1 MMKKN
6 LIKKVFAVSLS
17 IAMACSLL
25 PAANPVT
32 ASAAAPYVSLKTT
45 FKTLK
50 VGQKYK
56 MTLKNNTVSW
66 KIKKVETTDKT
77 IATVYGKTTSQ
88 VMIKGKSEGRATIRV
103 HLKTS
108 KRKANNTKTLRC
120 RVKVVTATPVVDPTE
135 PTKTDAT
142 VTTQAELDA
151 ALKDTKITKIT
162 IKPAAAAN
170 FVIAQGSYPNVDLIV
185 DAPQSDVENSA
196 TFKSITVENIKA
208 ETFTEK
214 AVGNTFTWNAANG
227 RFVVSKGAS
236 VKAINLTKANSKV
249 SVKVE
254 EGTVATINVSAKVE
268 LVVEGKLP
276 EGAAA
281 IAVKFS
287 SAAADAKITTA
298 VKVAVSTF
306 AKIAAIFEKGAED
319 STIKLETT
327 NISATVTNNTTKA
340 IEVTKNDNTKQ
351 PIAAGAQNS
360 TVNATNT
367 TTPVTPGTIGGSSSG
382 SSTNKTATTD
392 KVITPSALQLVV
404 SGSSFGVETVTR
416 SSLDIWSTGEQ
427 FVISGNGLRAVEYT
441 LSAKATKAD
450 GKTWQ
455 KTIATGTLKQN
466 TANPIKEGSKIVGY
480 PNYLDIMNVTS
491 MSNAPVNTKITLTL
505 TLKVKETDKLSAGPV
520 LTGTTEF
527 TIPASTADKS
537 IDFNA
542 ILKFSDWK

>member
-281 IAVKFS
+281 IAVNFS

-319 STIKLETT
+319 SKIKLETT

-351 PIAAGAQNS
+351 TIAVGAQNS

-382 SSTNKTATTD
+382 VTTNKTASSD
-392 KVITPSALQLVV
+392 SVITPSAFSVVV
-404 SGSSFGVETVTR
+404 SGSVYGVTTV
-416 SSLDIWSTGEQ
+416 SSASLLIYEQ
-427 FVISGNGLRAVEYT
+427 GKKEAFTISGNGLRAIEYT
-441 LSAKATKAD
+441 LTAKATNSKWNQ
-450 GKTWQ
+450 TL
-455 KTIATGTLKQN
+455 ATGTLRQSYAIRDKN
-466 TANPIKEGSKIVGY
+466 DKLTGY
-480 PNYLDIMNVTS
+480 VNELPNMNVN
-491 MSNAPVNTKITLTL
+491 MKNAPIGEKIKLTL
-505 TLKVKETDKLSAGPV
+505 TLKVKETDKLTAGPSIA
-520 LTGTTEF
+520 GTAEI
-527 TIPASTADKS
+527 TIPAGEKENYTVNESVT
-537 IDFNA
+537 FG
-542 ILKFSDWK
+542 DWK

>member
-281 IAVKFS
+281 IAVNFS

-319 STIKLETT
+319 SKIKLETT

-351 PIAAGAQNS
+351 TIAVGAQNS

-382 SSTNKTATTD
+382 VTTNKTASSD
-392 KVITPSALQLVV
+392 SVITPFAFSVVV
-404 SGSSFGVETVTR
+404 SGSVYGVTTV
-416 SSLDIWSTGEQ
+416 SSASLLIYEQ
-427 FVISGNGLRAVEYT
+427 GKKEAFTISGNGLRAIEYT
-441 LSAKATKAD
+441 LTAKATNSKWNQ
-450 GKTWQ
+450 TL
-455 KTIATGTLKQN
+455 ATGTLRQSYAIRDKN
-466 TANPIKEGSKIVGY
+466 DKLTGY
-480 PNYLDIMNVTS
+480 VNELPNMNVN
-491 MSNAPVNTKITLTL
+491 MKNAPIGEKIKLTL
-505 TLKVKETDKLSAGPV
+505 TLKVKETDKLTAGPSIA
-520 LTGTTEF
+520 GTAEI
-527 TIPASTADKS
+527 TIPAGEKENYTVNESVT
-537 IDFNA
+537 FG
-542 ILKFSDWK
+542 DWK

>member
-162 IKPAAAAN
+162 IKPAAAN

-281 IAVKFS
+281 IAVNFS

-319 STIKLETT
+319 SKIKLETT

-351 PIAAGAQNS
+351 TIAVGAQNS

-382 SSTNKTATTD
+382 VTTNKTASSD
-392 KVITPSALQLVV
+392 SVITPSAFSVVV
-404 SGSSFGVETVTR
+404 SGSVYGVTTV
-416 SSLDIWSTGEQ
+416 SSASLLIYEQ
-427 FVISGNGLRAVEYT
+427 GKKEAFTISGNGLRAIEYT
-441 LSAKATKAD
+441 LTAKATNSKWNQ
-450 GKTWQ
+450 TL
-455 KTIATGTLKQN
+455 ATGTLRQSYAIRDKN
-466 TANPIKEGSKIVGY
+466 DKLTGY
-480 PNYLDIMNVTS
+480 VNELPNMNVN
-491 MSNAPVNTKITLTL
+491 MKNAPIGEKIKLTL
-505 TLKVKETDKLSAGPV
+505 TLKVKETDKLTAGPSIA
-520 LTGTTEF
+520 GTAEI
-527 TIPASTADKS
+527 TIPAGEKENYTVNESAT
-537 IDFNA
+537 FG
-542 ILKFSDWK
+542 DWK

>member
-1 MMKKN
+1 MKKN

-281 IAVKFS
+281 IAVNFS
-287 SAAADAKITTA
+287 SAAANAKITTA

-319 STIKLETT
+319 SKIKLETT

-351 PIAAGAQNS
+351 TIAVGAQNS

-382 SSTNKTATTD
+382 VTTNKTASSD
-392 KVITPSALQLVV
+392 SVITPDAFSVVV
-404 SGSSFGVETVTR
+404 SGSVYGVTTV
-416 SSLDIWSTGEQ
+416 SSASLSIYQKDSQKTA
-427 FVISGNGLRAVEYT
+427 FTISGNGLRAIEYT
-441 LSAKATKAD
+441 LTAKAT
-450 GKTWQ
+450 GWNQTL
-455 KTIATGTLKQN
+455 ATGTLRQSEAIRDKDDKL
-466 TANPIKEGSKIVGY
+466 TGY
-480 PNYLDIMNVTS
+480 KNELPNMNVN
-491 MSNAPVNTKITLTL
+491 MKGAPIGEDITLTL
-505 TLKVKETDKLSAGPV
+505 TLKVKETDKLTAGP
-520 LTGTTEF
+520 
-527 TIPASTADKS
+527 S
-537 IDFNA
+537 IAGKTVIRINQGERD
-542 ILKFSDWK
+542 KFSISNENVEFDDWK

>member
-236 VKAINLTKANSKV
+236 VKAINLPKANSKV

-281 IAVKFS
+281 IAVNFS

-319 STIKLETT
+319 SKIKLETT

-351 PIAAGAQNS
+351 TIAVGAQNS

-382 SSTNKTATTD
+382 VTTNKTASSD
-392 KVITPSALQLVV
+392 SVITPSAVNVVV
-404 SGSSFGVETVTR
+404 SGSVYGVTTVSSASLLIYEQDKKET
-416 SSLDIWSTGEQ
+416 
-427 FVISGNGLRAVEYT
+427 FAISGNGLRAIEYT
-441 LSAKATKAD
+441 LTAKATTSKWNQ
-450 GKTWQ
+450 TL
-455 KTIATGTLKQN
+455 ATGTLRQSYAIRDKSDKL
-466 TANPIKEGSKIVGY
+466 TGY
-480 PNYLDIMNVTS
+480 MNELPNMNVN
-491 MSNAPVNTKITLTL
+491 MKGAPIGEKIKLTL
-505 TLKVKETDKLSAGPV
+505 TLKVKETDKLTAGPSIA
-520 LTGTTEF
+520 GTAEI
-527 TIPASTADKS
+527 TIPAGEKENHTVNESVT
-537 IDFNA
+537 FG
-542 ILKFSDWK
+542 DWK

>member
-1 MMKKN
+1 MKKN

-236 VKAINLTKANSKV
+236 VKAINLPKANSKV

-281 IAVKFS
+281 IAVNFS
-287 SAAADAKITTA
+287 SAAANAKITTA

-351 PIAAGAQNS
+351 TIAVGAQNS

-382 SSTNKTATTD
+382 VTTNKTASSD
-392 KVITPSALQLVV
+392 SVITPSAFSVVV
-404 SGSSFGVETVTR
+404 SGSVYGVTTV
-416 SSLDIWSTGEQ
+416 SSASLLIYEQ
-427 FVISGNGLRAVEYT
+427 GKKEAFTISGNGLRAIEYT
-441 LSAKATKAD
+441 LTAKATNSKWNQ
-450 GKTWQ
+450 TL
-455 KTIATGTLKQN
+455 ATGTLRQSYAIRDKN
-466 TANPIKEGSKIVGY
+466 DKLTGY
-480 PNYLDIMNVTS
+480 VNELPNMNVN
-491 MSNAPVNTKITLTL
+491 MKNAPIGEKIKLTL
-505 TLKVKETDKLSAGPV
+505 TLKVKETDKLTAGPSIA
-520 LTGTTEF
+520 GTAEI
-527 TIPASTADKS
+527 TIPAGEKENYTVNESAT
-537 IDFNA
+537 FG
-542 ILKFSDWK
+542 DWK

>member
-1 MMKKN
+1 MKKN

-281 IAVKFS
+281 IAVNFS

-319 STIKLETT
+319 SKIKLETT

-351 PIAAGAQNS
+351 TIAVGAQNS

-382 SSTNKTATTD
+382 VTTNKTASSD
-392 KVITPSALQLVV
+392 SVITPSAFSVVV
-404 SGSSFGVETVTR
+404 SGSVYGVTTV
-416 SSLDIWSTGEQ
+416 SSASLLIYEQ
-427 FVISGNGLRAVEYT
+427 GKKEAFTISGNGLRAIEYT
-441 LSAKATKAD
+441 LTAKATKWNQ
-450 GKTWQ
+450 TL
-455 KTIATGTLKQN
+455 ATGTLRQSYAIRDKSDKL
-466 TANPIKEGSKIVGY
+466 TGY
-480 PNYLDIMNVTS
+480 VNELPNMNVN
-491 MSNAPVNTKITLTL
+491 MKGAPIGEKIKLTL
-505 TLKVKETDKLSAGPV
+505 TLKVKETDKLTAGPSIA
-520 LTGTTEF
+520 GTAEI
-527 TIPASTADKS
+527 TIPAGEKENYTVNKS
-537 IDFNA
+537 VTFG
-542 ILKFSDWK
+542 DWK

>member
-1 MMKKN
+1 MKKN

-281 IAVKFS
+281 IAVNFS

-319 STIKLETT
+319 SKIKLETT

-351 PIAAGAQNS
+351 TIAVGAQNS

-382 SSTNKTATTD
+382 VTTNKTASSD
-392 KVITPSALQLVV
+392 SVITPSAFSVVV
-404 SGSSFGVETVTR
+404 SGSVYGVTTV
-416 SSLDIWSTGEQ
+416 SSASLLIYEQ
-427 FVISGNGLRAVEYT
+427 GKKEAFTISGNGLRAIEYT
-441 LSAKATKAD
+441 LTAKATNSKWNQ
-450 GKTWQ
+450 TL
-455 KTIATGTLKQN
+455 ATGTLRQSYAIRDKN
-466 TANPIKEGSKIVGY
+466 DKLTGY
-480 PNYLDIMNVTS
+480 VNELPNMNVN
-491 MSNAPVNTKITLTL
+491 MKNAPIGEKIKLTL
-505 TLKVKETDKLSAGPV
+505 TLKVKETDKLTAGPSIA
-520 LTGTTEF
+520 GTAEI
-527 TIPASTADKS
+527 TIPAGEKENYTVNESAT
-537 IDFNA
+537 FG
-542 ILKFSDWK
+542 DWK

>member
-236 VKAINLTKANSKV
+236 VKAINLPKANSKV

-281 IAVKFS
+281 IAVNFS

-319 STIKLETT
+319 SKIKLETT

-351 PIAAGAQNS
+351 TIAVGAQNS

-382 SSTNKTATTD
+382 VTTNKTASSD
-392 KVITPSALQLVV
+392 SVITPSAVNVVV
-404 SGSSFGVETVTR
+404 SGSVYGVTTV
-416 SSLDIWSTGEQ
+416 SSASLLIYEQ
-427 FVISGNGLRAVEYT
+427 GKKEAFTISGNGLRAIEYT
-441 LSAKATKAD
+441 LTAKATTSKWNQ
-450 GKTWQ
+450 TL
-455 KTIATGTLKQN
+455 ATGTLRQSYAIRDKSDKL
-466 TANPIKEGSKIVGY
+466 TGY
-480 PNYLDIMNVTS
+480 VNELPNMNVN
-491 MSNAPVNTKITLTL
+491 MKGAPIGEKIKLTL
-505 TLKVKETDKLSAGPV
+505 TLKVKETDKLTAGPSIA
-520 LTGTTEF
+520 GTAEI
-527 TIPASTADKS
+527 TIPAGEKENHTVNESVT
-537 IDFNA
+537 FG
-542 ILKFSDWK
+542 DWK

>member
-1 MMKKN
+1 MKKN

-236 VKAINLTKANSKV
+236 VKAINLPKANSKV

-281 IAVKFS
+281 IAVNFS

-319 STIKLETT
+319 SKIKLETT

-351 PIAAGAQNS
+351 TIAVGAQNS

-382 SSTNKTATTD
+382 VTTNKTASSD
-392 KVITPSALQLVV
+392 SVITPSAVNVVV
-404 SGSSFGVETVTR
+404 SGSVYGVTTV
-416 SSLDIWSTGEQ
+416 SSASLLIYEQ
-427 FVISGNGLRAVEYT
+427 GKKEAFTISGNGLRAIEYT
-441 LSAKATKAD
+441 LTAKATTSKWNQ
-450 GKTWQ
+450 TL
-455 KTIATGTLKQN
+455 ATGTLRQSYAIRDKSDKL
-466 TANPIKEGSKIVGY
+466 TGY
-480 PNYLDIMNVTS
+480 VNELPNMNVN
-491 MSNAPVNTKITLTL
+491 MKGAPIGEKIKLTL
-505 TLKVKETDKLSAGPV
+505 TLKVKETDKLTAGPSIA
-520 LTGTTEF
+520 GTAEI
-527 TIPASTADKS
+527 TIPAGEKENYTVNESAT
-537 IDFNA
+537 FG
-542 ILKFSDWK
+542 DWK

>member
-1 MMKKN
+1 MKKN

-236 VKAINLTKANSKV
+236 VKAINLPKANSKV

-254 EGTVATINVSAKVE
+254 EGKVATINVSAKVE

-281 IAVKFS
+281 IAVNFS

-319 STIKLETT
+319 SKIKLETT

-351 PIAAGAQNS
+351 TIAVGAQNS

-382 SSTNKTATTD
+382 VTTNKTASSD
-392 KVITPSALQLVV
+392 SVITPSAVNVVV
-404 SGSSFGVETVTR
+404 SGSVYGVTTV
-416 SSLDIWSTGEQ
+416 SSASLLIYERDKKEAFT
-427 FVISGNGLRAVEYT
+427 ISGNGLRAIEYT
-441 LSAKATKAD
+441 LTAKATTSKWNQ
-450 GKTWQ
+450 TL
-455 KTIATGTLKQN
+455 ATGTLRQSYAIRDKN
-466 TANPIKEGSKIVGY
+466 DKLTGY
-480 PNYLDIMNVTS
+480 KNELPNMNVN
-491 MSNAPVNTKITLTL
+491 MKGAPIGEKIKLTL
-505 TLKVKETDKLSAGPV
+505 TLKVKETDKLTAGPSIA
-520 LTGTTEF
+520 GTAEI
-527 TIPASTADKS
+527 TIPVGEKENHTVNESVT
-537 IDFNA
+537 FG
-542 ILKFSDWK
+542 DWK

>member
-1 MMKKN
+1 MKKN

-236 VKAINLTKANSKV
+236 VKAINLPKANSKV

-281 IAVKFS
+281 IAVNFS
-287 SAAADAKITTA
+287 SVAANAKITTA

-319 STIKLETT
+319 SKIKLETT

-351 PIAAGAQNS
+351 TIAVGAQNS

-382 SSTNKTATTD
+382 VTTNKTASSD
-392 KVITPSALQLVV
+392 SVITPDAFSVVV
-404 SGSSFGVETVTR
+404 SGSVYGVTTV
-416 SSLDIWSTGEQ
+416 SSASLSIYQKDSQKTA
-427 FVISGNGLRAVEYT
+427 FTISGNGLRAIEYT
-441 LSAKATKAD
+441 LTAKAT
-450 GKTWQ
+450 GWNQTL
-455 KTIATGTLKQN
+455 ATGTLRQSEAIRDKDDKL
-466 TANPIKEGSKIVGY
+466 TGY
-480 PNYLDIMNVTS
+480 KNELPNMNVN
-491 MSNAPVNTKITLTL
+491 MKGAPIGEDITLTL
-505 TLKVKETDKLSAGPV
+505 TLKVKETDKLTAGP
-520 LTGTTEF
+520 
-527 TIPASTADKS
+527 S
-537 IDFNA
+537 IAGKTVIRINQGEKD
-542 ILKFSDWK
+542 KFSISNENVVFGDWK

>member
-88 VMIKGKSEGRATIRV
+88 VMIKGKSEGKATIRV

-120 RVKVVTATPVVDPTE
+120 KVKVVTATPVVDPTE

-281 IAVKFS
+281 IAVNFS

-319 STIKLETT
+319 SKIKLETT

-351 PIAAGAQNS
+351 TIAVGAQNS

-382 SSTNKTATTD
+382 VTTNKTASSD
-392 KVITPSALQLVV
+392 SVITPSAFSVVV
-404 SGSSFGVETVTR
+404 SGSVYGVTTV
-416 SSLDIWSTGEQ
+416 SSASLLIYEQ
-427 FVISGNGLRAVEYT
+427 GKKEAFTISGNGLRAIEYT
-441 LSAKATKAD
+441 LTAKATKWNQ
-450 GKTWQ
+450 TL
-455 KTIATGTLKQN
+455 ATGTLRQSYAIRDKSDKL
-466 TANPIKEGSKIVGY
+466 TGY
-480 PNYLDIMNVTS
+480 VNELPNMNVN
-491 MSNAPVNTKITLTL
+491 MKGAPIGEKIKLTL
-505 TLKVKETDKLSAGPV
+505 TLKVKETDKLTAGPSIA
-520 LTGTTEF
+520 GTAEI
-527 TIPASTADKS
+527 TIPAGEKENYTVNESVT
-537 IDFNA
+537 FG
-542 ILKFSDWK
+542 DWK

>member
-1 MMKKN
+1 MKKN

-56 MTLKNNTVSW
+56 MTLKNNTNAVSW
-66 KIKKVETTDKT
+66 KIRKVETTDKT

-236 VKAINLTKANSKV
+236 VKAINLPKANSKV

-281 IAVKFS
+281 IPVSFS
-287 SAAADAKITTA
+287 SAAANAKITAA

-351 PIAAGAQNS
+351 TIAVGAQNS

-382 SSTNKTATTD
+382 VTTNKTASSD
-392 KVITPSALQLVV
+392 SVITPSAFSVVV
-404 SGSSFGVETVTR
+404 SGSVYGVTTV
-416 SSLDIWSTGEQ
+416 SSASLLIYEQ
-427 FVISGNGLRAVEYT
+427 GKKEAFTISGNGLRAIEYT
-441 LSAKATKAD
+441 LTAKATNSKWNQ
-450 GKTWQ
+450 TL
-455 KTIATGTLKQN
+455 ATGTLRQSYAIRDKN
-466 TANPIKEGSKIVGY
+466 DKLTGY
-480 PNYLDIMNVTS
+480 VNELPNMNVN
-491 MSNAPVNTKITLTL
+491 MKNAPIGEKIKLTL
-505 TLKVKETDKLSAGPV
+505 TLKVKETDKLTAGPSIA
-520 LTGTTEF
+520 GTAEI
-527 TIPASTADKS
+527 TIPAGEKENYTVNESAT
-537 IDFNA
+537 FG
-542 ILKFSDWK
+542 DWK

>member
-236 VKAINLTKANSKV
+236 VKAINLPKANSKV

-281 IAVKFS
+281 IAVNFS
-287 SAAADAKITTA
+287 SVAANAKITTA

-319 STIKLETT
+319 SKIKLETT

-351 PIAAGAQNS
+351 TIAVGAQNS

-382 SSTNKTATTD
+382 VTTNKTASSD
-392 KVITPSALQLVV
+392 SVITPDAFSVVV
-404 SGSSFGVETVTR
+404 SGSVYGVTTV
-416 SSLDIWSTGEQ
+416 SSASLSIYQKDSQKTA
-427 FVISGNGLRAVEYT
+427 FTISGNGLRAIEYT
-441 LSAKATKAD
+441 LTAKAT
-450 GKTWQ
+450 GWNQTL
-455 KTIATGTLKQN
+455 ATGTLRQSEAIRDKDDKL
-466 TANPIKEGSKIVGY
+466 TGY
-480 PNYLDIMNVTS
+480 KNELPNMNVN
-491 MSNAPVNTKITLTL
+491 MKGAPIGEDITLTL
-505 TLKVKETDKLSAGPV
+505 TLKVKETDKLTAGP
-520 LTGTTEF
+520 
-527 TIPASTADKS
+527 S
-537 IDFNA
+537 IAGKTVIRINQGEKD
-542 ILKFSDWK
+542 KFSISNENVVFGDWK

>member
-1 MMKKN
+1 MKKN

-236 VKAINLTKANSKV
+236 VKAINLPKANSKV

-281 IAVKFS
+281 IAVNFS

-319 STIKLETT
+319 SKIKLETT

-351 PIAAGAQNS
+351 TIAVGAQNS

-382 SSTNKTATTD
+382 VTTNKTASSD
-392 KVITPSALQLVV
+392 SVITPSAVNVVV
-404 SGSSFGVETVTR
+404 SGSVYGVTTV
-416 SSLDIWSTGEQ
+416 SSASLLIYEQ
-427 FVISGNGLRAVEYT
+427 GKKEAFTISGNGLRAIEYT
-441 LSAKATKAD
+441 LTAKATNSKWNQ
-450 GKTWQ
+450 TL
-455 KTIATGTLKQN
+455 ATGTLRQSYAIRDKSDKL
-466 TANPIKEGSKIVGY
+466 TGY
-480 PNYLDIMNVTS
+480 VNELPNMNVN
-491 MSNAPVNTKITLTL
+491 MKGAPIGEKIKLTL
-505 TLKVKETDKLSAGPV
+505 TLKVKETDKLTAGPSIA
-520 LTGTTEF
+520 GTAEI
-527 TIPASTADKS
+527 TIPAGEKENHTVNESVT
-537 IDFNA
+537 FG
-542 ILKFSDWK
+542 DWK

>member
-236 VKAINLTKANSKV
+236 VKAINLPKANSKV

-281 IAVKFS
+281 IAVNFS
-287 SAAADAKITTA
+287 SAAANAKITTA

-319 STIKLETT
+319 SKIKLETT

-351 PIAAGAQNS
+351 TIAVGAQNS

-382 SSTNKTATTD
+382 VTTNKTASSD
-392 KVITPSALQLVV
+392 SVITPDAFSVVV
-404 SGSSFGVETVTR
+404 SGSVYGVTTV
-416 SSLDIWSTGEQ
+416 SSASLSIYQKDSQKTA
-427 FVISGNGLRAVEYT
+427 FTISGNGLRAIEYT
-441 LSAKATKAD
+441 LTAKAT
-450 GKTWQ
+450 GWNQTL
-455 KTIATGTLKQN
+455 ATGTLRQSEAIRDKDDKL
-466 TANPIKEGSKIVGY
+466 TGY
-480 PNYLDIMNVTS
+480 KNELPNMNVN
-491 MSNAPVNTKITLTL
+491 MKGAPIGEDITLTL
-505 TLKVKETDKLSAGPV
+505 TLKVKETDKLTAGP
-520 LTGTTEF
+520 
-527 TIPASTADKS
+527 S
-537 IDFNA
+537 IAGKTVIRINQGEKD
-542 ILKFSDWK
+542 KFSISNENVVFGDWK

>member
-1 MMKKN
+1 MKKN

-281 IAVKFS
+281 IAVNFS

-319 STIKLETT
+319 SKIKLETT

-351 PIAAGAQNS
+351 TIAVGAQNS

-382 SSTNKTATTD
+382 VTTNKTASSD
-392 KVITPSALQLVV
+392 SVITPSAFSVVV
-404 SGSSFGVETVTR
+404 SGSVYGVTTV
-416 SSLDIWSTGEQ
+416 SSASLLIYEQ
-427 FVISGNGLRAVEYT
+427 GKKEAFTISGNGLRAIEYT
-441 LSAKATKAD
+441 LTAKATKWNQ
-450 GKTWQ
+450 TL
-455 KTIATGTLKQN
+455 ATGTLRQSYAIRDKSDKL
-466 TANPIKEGSKIVGY
+466 TGY
-480 PNYLDIMNVTS
+480 VNELPNMNVN
-491 MSNAPVNTKITLTL
+491 MKGAPIGEKIKLTL
-505 TLKVKETDKLSAGPV
+505 TLKVKETDKLTAGPSIA
-520 LTGTTEF
+520 GTAEI
-527 TIPASTADKS
+527 TIPAGKKENYTVNESVT
-537 IDFNA
+537 FG
-542 ILKFSDWK
+542 DWK

>member
-1 MMKKN
+1 MKKN

-281 IAVKFS
+281 IAVNFS

-319 STIKLETT
+319 SKIKLETT

-351 PIAAGAQNS
+351 TIAVGAQNS

-382 SSTNKTATTD
+382 VTTNKTASSD
-392 KVITPSALQLVV
+392 SVITPSAVNVVV
-404 SGSSFGVETVTR
+404 SGSVYGVTTV
-416 SSLDIWSTGEQ
+416 SSASLLIYERDKKEAFT
-427 FVISGNGLRAVEYT
+427 ISGNGLRAIEYT
-441 LSAKATKAD
+441 LTAKATNSKWNQ
-450 GKTWQ
+450 TL
-455 KTIATGTLKQN
+455 ATGTLRQSYAIRDKN
-466 TANPIKEGSKIVGY
+466 DKLTGY
-480 PNYLDIMNVTS
+480 VNELPNMNVN
-491 MSNAPVNTKITLTL
+491 MKNAPIGEKIKLTL
-505 TLKVKETDKLSAGPV
+505 TLKVKETDKLTAGPSIA
-520 LTGTTEF
+520 GTAEI
-527 TIPASTADKS
+527 TIPAGEKENYTVNESVT
-537 IDFNA
+537 FG
-542 ILKFSDWK
+542 DWK

>member
-1 MMKKN
+1 MKKN

-162 IKPAAAAN
+162 IKPATAAN

-214 AVGNTFTWNAANG
+214 ATGNTFTWNAAKG

-236 VKAINLTKANSKV
+236 VKSVSITKPSSKV
-249 SVKVE
+249 SIKVE

-276 EGAAA
+276 EGAPA
-281 IAVKFS
+281 IAVNFT
-287 SAAADAKITTA
+287 SAAAEAKITTA
-298 VKVAVSTF
+298 VKVAVSTY
-306 AKIAAIFEKGAED
+306 AKIAAVFEKGAED

-327 NISATVTNNTTKA
+327 NISATVTNNTTKI
-340 IEVTKNDNTKQ
+340 IEVTKNDSTKQ
-351 PIAAGAQNS
+351 PIAVGAQNS

-367 TTPVTPGTIGGSSSG
+367 TTPVTPGTVGGSSSG
-382 SSTNKTATTD
+382 STTNKGKTD
-392 KVITPSALQLVV
+392 DTVNTPSSLSVVV
-404 SGSSFGVETVTR
+404 SGSVYGVTTI
-416 SSLDIWSTGEQ
+416 SSASLSIYQPSEAFEALT
-427 FVISGNGLRAVEYT
+427 ISGNGLRAIEYT
-441 LSAKATKAD
+441 LSAKAGNWNQTLAN
-450 GKTWQ
+450 
-455 KTIATGTLKQN
+455 GTLRQGDAIKDSTGKLTGYEN
-466 TANPIKEGSKIVGY
+466 VLPTLNVNMKGAPIGE
-480 PNYLDIMNVTS
+480 
-491 MSNAPVNTKITLTL
+491 KITLTL
-505 TLKVKETDKLSAGPV
+505 TLKVKETDKLAAGPSIS
-520 LTGTTEF
+520 GTAEINITAGEKDTF
-527 TIPASTADKS
+527 T
-537 IDFNA
+537 
-542 ILKFSDWK
+542 FSNPNVTFGSWK

>member
-1 MMKKN
+1 MKKN

-236 VKAINLTKANSKV
+236 VKAINLPKANSKV

-281 IAVKFS
+281 IAVNFS

-319 STIKLETT
+319 SKIKLETT

-351 PIAAGAQNS
+351 TIAVGAQNS

-382 SSTNKTATTD
+382 VTTNKTASSD
-392 KVITPSALQLVV
+392 SVITPSAVNVVV
-404 SGSSFGVETVTR
+404 SGSVYGVTTV
-416 SSLDIWSTGEQ
+416 SSASLLIYKQDKKEA
-427 FVISGNGLRAVEYT
+427 FAISGNGLRAIEYT
-441 LSAKATKAD
+441 LTAKATTSKWNQ
-450 GKTWQ
+450 TL
-455 KTIATGTLKQN
+455 ATGTLRQSYAIRDKSDKL
-466 TANPIKEGSKIVGY
+466 TGY
-480 PNYLDIMNVTS
+480 MNELPNMNVN
-491 MSNAPVNTKITLTL
+491 MKGAPIGEKIKLTL
-505 TLKVKETDKLSAGPV
+505 TLKVKETDKLTAGPSIA
-520 LTGTTEF
+520 GTAEI
-527 TIPASTADKS
+527 TIPAGEKENHTVNESVT
-537 IDFNA
+537 FG
-542 ILKFSDWK
+542 DWK

>member
-1 MMKKN
+1 MKKN

-236 VKAINLTKANSKV
+236 VKAINLPKANSKV

-281 IAVKFS
+281 IAVNFS

-319 STIKLETT
+319 SKIKLETT

-351 PIAAGAQNS
+351 TIAVGAQNS

-382 SSTNKTATTD
+382 VTTNKTASSD
-392 KVITPSALQLVV
+392 SVITPSAVNVVV
-404 SGSSFGVETVTR
+404 SGSVYGVTTV
-416 SSLDIWSTGEQ
+416 SSASLLIYGQDKKEA
-427 FVISGNGLRAVEYT
+427 FAISGNGLRAIEYT
-441 LSAKATKAD
+441 LTAKATTSKWNQ
-450 GKTWQ
+450 TL
-455 KTIATGTLKQN
+455 ATGTLRQSYAIRDKSDKL
-466 TANPIKEGSKIVGY
+466 TGY
-480 PNYLDIMNVTS
+480 MNELPNMNVN
-491 MSNAPVNTKITLTL
+491 MKGAPIGEKIKLTL
-505 TLKVKETDKLSAGPV
+505 TLKVKETDKLTAGPSIA
-520 LTGTTEF
+520 GTAEI
-527 TIPASTADKS
+527 TIPAGEKENHTVNESVT
-537 IDFNA
+537 FV
-542 ILKFSDWK
+542 DWK

>member
-1 MMKKN
+1 MKKN

-236 VKAINLTKANSKV
+236 VKAINLPKANSKV

-281 IAVKFS
+281 IAVNFS

-319 STIKLETT
+319 SKIKLETT

-351 PIAAGAQNS
+351 TIAVGAQNS

-382 SSTNKTATTD
+382 VTTNKTASSD
-392 KVITPSALQLVV
+392 SVITPSAVNVVV
-404 SGSSFGVETVTR
+404 SGSVYGVTTV
-416 SSLDIWSTGEQ
+416 SSASLLIYERDKKEAFT
-427 FVISGNGLRAVEYT
+427 ISGNGLRAIEYT
-441 LSAKATKAD
+441 LTAKATTSKWNQ
-450 GKTWQ
+450 TL
-455 KTIATGTLKQN
+455 ATGTLRQSYAIRDKN
-466 TANPIKEGSKIVGY
+466 DKLTGY
-480 PNYLDIMNVTS
+480 KNELPNMNVN
-491 MSNAPVNTKITLTL
+491 MKGAPIGEKIKLTL
-505 TLKVKETDKLSAGPV
+505 TLKVKETDKLTAGPSIA
-520 LTGTTEF
+520 GTAEI
-527 TIPASTADKS
+527 TIPVGEKENHTVNESVT
-537 IDFNA
+537 FG
-542 ILKFSDWK
+542 DWK

>member
-281 IAVKFS
+281 IAVNFS

-319 STIKLETT
+319 SKIKLETT

-351 PIAAGAQNS
+351 TIAVGAQNS

-382 SSTNKTATTD
+382 VTTNKTASSD
-392 KVITPSALQLVV
+392 SVITPSAVNVVV
-404 SGSSFGVETVTR
+404 SGSVYGVTTV
-416 SSLDIWSTGEQ
+416 SSASLLIYERDKKEAFT
-427 FVISGNGLRAVEYT
+427 ISGNGLRAIEYT
-441 LSAKATKAD
+441 LTAKATNSKWNQ
-450 GKTWQ
+450 TL
-455 KTIATGTLKQN
+455 ATGTLRQSYAIRDKN
-466 TANPIKEGSKIVGY
+466 DKLTGY
-480 PNYLDIMNVTS
+480 VNELPNMNVN
-491 MSNAPVNTKITLTL
+491 MKNAPIGEKIKLTL
-505 TLKVKETDKLSAGPV
+505 TLKVKETDKLTAGPSIA
-520 LTGTTEF
+520 GTAEI
-527 TIPASTADKS
+527 TIPAGEKENYTVNESVT
-537 IDFNA
+537 FG
-542 ILKFSDWK
+542 DWK

>member
-1 MMKKN
+1 MKKN

-281 IAVKFS
+281 IAVNFS

-319 STIKLETT
+319 SKIKLETT

-351 PIAAGAQNS
+351 TIAVGAQNS

-382 SSTNKTATTD
+382 VTTNKTASSD
-392 KVITPSALQLVV
+392 SVITPSAFSVVV
-404 SGSSFGVETVTR
+404 SGSVYGVTTV
-416 SSLDIWSTGEQ
+416 SSASLLIYEQ
-427 FVISGNGLRAVEYT
+427 GKKEAFTISGNGLRAIEYT
-441 LSAKATKAD
+441 LTAKATKWNQ
-450 GKTWQ
+450 TL
-455 KTIATGTLKQN
+455 ATGTLRQSYAIRDKSDKL
-466 TANPIKEGSKIVGY
+466 TGY
-480 PNYLDIMNVTS
+480 VNELPNMNVN
-491 MSNAPVNTKITLTL
+491 MKGAPIGEKIKLTL
-505 TLKVKETDKLSAGPV
+505 TLKVKETDKLTAGPSIA
-520 LTGTTEF
+520 GTAEI
-527 TIPASTADKS
+527 TIPAGEKENCTVNESVT
-537 IDFNA
+537 FG
-542 ILKFSDWK
+542 DWK

>member
-1 MMKKN
+1 MKKN

-88 VMIKGKSEGRATIRV
+88 VMIKGKSEGRAAIRV

-120 RVKVVTATPVVDPTE
+120 KVKVVTATPVVDPTE

-281 IAVKFS
+281 IAVNFS

-319 STIKLETT
+319 SKIKLETT

-351 PIAAGAQNS
+351 TIAVGAQNS

-382 SSTNKTATTD
+382 VTTNKTASSD
-392 KVITPSALQLVV
+392 SVITPSAFSVVV
-404 SGSSFGVETVTR
+404 SGSVYGVTTV
-416 SSLDIWSTGEQ
+416 SSASLLIYEQ
-427 FVISGNGLRAVEYT
+427 GKKEAFTISGNGLRAIEYT
-441 LSAKATKAD
+441 LTAKATKWNQ
-450 GKTWQ
+450 TL
-455 KTIATGTLKQN
+455 ATGTLRQSYAIRDKSDKL
-466 TANPIKEGSKIVGY
+466 TGY
-480 PNYLDIMNVTS
+480 VNELPNMNVN
-491 MSNAPVNTKITLTL
+491 MKGAPIGEKIKLTL
-505 TLKVKETDKLSAGPV
+505 TLKVKETDKLTAGPSIA
-520 LTGTTEF
+520 GTAEI
-527 TIPASTADKS
+527 TIPAGEKENYTVNESVT
-537 IDFNA
+537 FG
-542 ILKFSDWK
+542 DWK